1 MEERTSEEIGGH
13 VANRAQ
19 RGQAGGVSRDPEN
32 EAPPGA
38 IEGERMNHLSHEELI
53 DYHYGENSD
62 NSVIEEHLHACSTC
76 AETFAELQ
84 GDLAAIKATE
94 PPMRDAAYDD
104 RVWTLLTGSLPD
116 RPPRRR
122 GWFSDG
128 LLRGLSYAAACALL
142 VAGAFYAGRLWE
154 QRGHTRIAAAP
165 LVSFPPQEH
174 VVLVILGDHLDSSER
189 LLVELKHVDAD
200 NTEMIPPLRDEAR
213 NLLAAN
219 HICLKNAEQS
229 GDPAL
234 EGALGHLDSLLDQ
247 LANQPGG
254 INAAAIERMQ
264 SEMNVEGLLLEVR
277 VLRTRIAAEK
287 PFVKDHSRRG
297 QYED

>member
-1 MEERTSEEIGGH
+1 
-13 VANRAQ
+13 
-19 RGQAGGVSRDPEN
+19 
-32 EAPPGA
+32 
-38 IEGERMNHLSHEELI
+38 MNHLSQEELI
-53 DYHYGENSD
+53 DYYYGESPD
-62 NSVIEEHLHACSTC
+62 NTVIEEHLQGCGAC

-94 PPMRDAAYDD
+94 PPARDAAYDD
-104 RVWTLLTGSLPD
+104 RVWNSLTGSLPAL
-116 RPPRRR
+116 PPHRRS
-122 GWFSDG
+122 WFQSG

-142 VAGAFYAGRLWE
+142 VAGAFYAGRSWE
-154 QRGHTRIAAAP
+154 QRGHPRIAAAP

-174 VVLVILGDHLDSSER
+174 IVLVVLGDHLDRSER
-189 LLVELKHVDAD
+189 LLVELKHVDDD

-213 NLLAAN
+213 NLLPAN
-219 HICLKNAEQS
+219 HVCRKNAEQS

-234 EGALGHLDSLLDQ
+234 EGALGHLDSLFDQ

-254 INAAAIERMQ
+254 LNAAAIERMQ

-287 PFVKDHSRRG
+287 PFGKDHSRRG